1 MQQFPNFK
9 PGEMPNAPLPND
21 MAWNPNMRPQFF
33 KFDDQFAPNMKDDD
47 KNDDYQDALNFS
59 KYENFMLDVEK
70 SPRLNGK
77 IFGTQK
83 VDH

>member
-1 MQQFPNFK
+1 MAAGQAA
-9 PGEMPNAPLPND
+9 NA
-21 MAWNPNMRPQFF
+21 MGWNPNMRQQFF
-33 KFDDQFAPNMKDDD
+33 EQYPPNQKDLS
-47 KNDDYQDALNFS
+47 KNDDYNDALNFS

-70 SPRLNGK
+70 SPRFNGK